1 MSDRMNAVHTPTAHD
16 NDQRLTAL
24 LKSCV
29 FFVTFE
35 SPDVCTNGSRR
46 DVTKYIFFSWK
57 IAFLQRAISRSAKTR
72 HVRNRTSIAQNLVS
86 VQLNPNFYLRFELC
100 QFLHTFWPVLLGVSP
115 TMKFR
120 KCNHWNVP
128 TKGNFRLHKST
139 NFVHVKVKKPV
150 HAMSAQ
156 IFLVNSALKTANV
169 RQIAQSTLLFCQP
182 SLFVKMLLVGV
193 FVKML
198 LAIGLQN
205 PSNSMAAT
213 SNQSVFISYSY
224 CKDHEQ
230 PSYRTAA
237 TARKMTFTK
246 KFTRREKVQ
255 NTSSEITTLACDAT
269 YSLPY
274 KQVAK
279 PVLN

>member
-150 HAMSAQ
+150 HAW
-156 IFLVNSALKTANV
+156 VLKYFWL
-169 RQIAQSTLLFCQP
+169 TLRLKPQT
-182 SLFVKMLLVGV
+182 FVKLRNPHCFFVNPHYLL
-193 FVKML
+193 KCCWLEYL
-198 LAIGLQN
+198 LK
-205 PSNSMAAT
+205 
-213 SNQSVFISYSY
+213 
-224 CKDHEQ
+224 CCW
-230 PSYRTAA
+230 R
-237 TARKMTFTK
+237 
-246 KFTRREKVQ
+246 
-255 NTSSEITTLACDAT
+255 
-269 YSLPY
+269 
-274 KQVAK
+274 
-279 PVLN
+279 